1 MPAHPAGGAPA
12 HRAAGTP
19 AHRASGTPARIGPGW
34 NNRRMPAPRAPLWRD
49 PDFRQGARDMAEISL
64 GVAAWGLIAGV
75 TMVKAIGWPLAL
87 AMSLVVYAGSAQLA
101 AVPLIAGGAPLWVVW
116 ATAICVNLRF
126 VVFSAGLRPY
136 FGHLPRRQR
145 LWLGFCAADLNYV
158 VFVRRFPRP
167 APASAA
173 ERAYFWGGAL
183 LTIGAWQLASLAGI
197 VLAQQVPPSWDIG
210 YAGTLALIALTC
222 SLLTDRATWLAAAV
236 AGSAALA
243 AYALP
248 LKLNLLVAIAA
259 AIAVGTALDQWP
271 ARRDTGA
278 SR

>member
-1 MPAHPAGGAPA
+1 MPDA
-12 HRAAGTP
+12 
-19 AHRASGTPARIGPGW
+19 
-34 NNRRMPAPRAPLWRD
+34 RAPLWRD
-49 PDFRQGARDMAEISL
+49 PDFHQGARDMAEIAL

-75 TMVKAIGWPLAL
+75 TMVQTIGLPLAL
-87 AMSLVVYAGSAQLA
+87 VMSLIVYAGSAQLA
-101 AVPLIAGGAPLWVVW
+101 ALPLIAGGAPLWVVW

-158 VFVRRFPRP
+158 VFVRRFPIP
-167 APASAA
+167 APAPAQ
-173 ERAYFWGGAL
+173 RAYFWGGAL
-183 LTIGAWQLASLAGI
+183 VTMGAWQLASLAGI

-222 SLLTDRATWLAAAV
+222 SLLTDRATGLAAAV

-259 AIAVGTALDQWP
+259 AIVVGTVLDQWP
-271 ARRDTGA
+271 GRRAPGARR
-278 SR
+278 